1 MKNFRKTAVI
11 LISLAVTFVFTG
23 VCLAGYE
30 FDDLKGNAFT
40 AQWVAINQIGGTF
53 GGNYD
58 EAVQIS
64 TDIITDNDDFS
75 TVNVLNGRSDDD
87 IDDRELHVLF
97 LLIADGKAQ
106 FYLDLK
112 AEEKSFD
119 IATPTPYLS
128 TRGATTYTNAFLPLG
143 QPDGMDATWRRFA
156 YTLSRT
162 NPETYDTV
170 VQEILFMQNPAA
182 PSQSVP
188 RPLVISNV
196 ANNELT
202 AAEVPLIVRMTL
214 RDGSSKSSNIVA
226 SDTVEWDMTG
236 DKEVGGN
243 ELVFVPIDDE
253 SLLTDN
259 RKINLYLTTEVI
271 NHTSVRY
278 AATTYDSYGDFEYPS
293 YWKFDLARDQGTT
306 YVDREFQLARK
317 AHIAPGLVTVFKRK
331 YDVNEENKRPL
342 MLYPIDDVSVGT
354 RSLRLNHKI
363 IFGKRLGDTY
373 KEKSSNGNFNLI
385 EVTAFQPRPA
395 GDEFYDNVK
404 SVTNAKGAVNIPT
417 SSTFGAS
424 SISRSE
430 QMESTVLQH
439 FTLSQVIP
447 ANLRTNDDEGILPV
461 HITFNIPV
469 TNIEDR
475 DWLNQ
480 IIMLN
485 NSGNRLEDAF
495 FEKYQISLLTE
506 TDSKANPWNLSQELQ
521 KLNQYNKQIHVYY
534 NPDTGSSTRDNEKG
548 VITVSF
554 IAMLMD
560 GTRDG
565 VRPQLSVV
573 ADHSITSDNDY
584 IVIRDGNKDDRWK
597 MTFFIAPAG
606 YNDNP
611 ATTSNVSAGTSST
624 SSSGRGCG
632 TVRPE
637 IFAGILLLVLCLPFV
652 KRERS

>member
-40 AQWVAINQIGGTF
+40 AQWMAINQIGGTF

-170 VQEILFMQNPAA
+170 VQEILFMQNPAS

-624 SSSGRGCG
+624 SSSGSGCG

>member
-1 MKNFRKTAVI
+1 
-11 LISLAVTFVFTG
+11 
-23 VCLAGYE
+23 
-30 FDDLKGNAFT
+30 
-40 AQWVAINQIGGTF
+40 
-53 GGNYD
+53 
-58 EAVQIS
+58 
-64 TDIITDNDDFS
+64 
-75 TVNVLNGRSDDD
+75 
-87 IDDRELHVLF
+87 
-97 LLIADGKAQ
+97 
-106 FYLDLK
+106 
-112 AEEKSFD
+112 
-119 IATPTPYLS
+119 
-128 TRGATTYTNAFLPLG
+128 
-143 QPDGMDATWRRFA
+143 
-156 YTLSRT
+156 
-162 NPETYDTV
+162 
-170 VQEILFMQNPAA
+170 
-182 PSQSVP
+182 
-188 RPLVISNV
+188 
-196 ANNELT
+196 
-202 AAEVPLIVRMTL
+202 MTL

-565 VRPQLSVV
+565 VRPELSVV

-624 SSSGRGCG
+624 SSSGSGCG